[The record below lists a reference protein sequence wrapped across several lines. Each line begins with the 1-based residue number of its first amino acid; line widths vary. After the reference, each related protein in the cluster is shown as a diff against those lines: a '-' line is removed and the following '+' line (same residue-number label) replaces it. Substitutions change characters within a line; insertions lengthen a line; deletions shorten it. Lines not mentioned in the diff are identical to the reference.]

1 MVQVPFHAVRYATF
15 SCLPIHRPLY
25 SYLKIN
31 SVENKLIFTIHSS
44 AYERQSQAQK
54 FIIINENSASLEQ
67 AKYC

>member
-1 MVQVPFHAVRYATF
+1 MLQVPFHTAHYATF

-25 SYLKIN
+25 SYRKIN
-31 SVENKLIFTIHSS
+31 AVENKLIFTIHSS

-54 FIIINENSASLEQ
+54 FTIINEKSASLEQ